1 MTEAALRL
9 IEEQSQSHVSVMA
22 REVVAALA
30 PRRGDVFVDAT
41 AGAGG
46 HSEALLEAASEVR
59 VVAFDRDP
67 LAVTRSRERLAR
79 FGARAQVVH
88 LEFAEIEHWMRERS
102 IPAAAGLVADL
113 GLSSPQLS
121 EPKRGM
127 SFRLDGPIDMRMDPT
142 RGETALDIIERSS
155 QDELADII
163 YLYGGERRSR
173 RVARCLKQA
182 LENEQ
187 LGSTFELRKA
197 VVRAVGPHR
206 VGGIDPA
213 TKTFQALRIAVNR
226 ELDQL
231 DALLEALPAIVQPGR
246 VAAIISFHSLEDR
259 KVKQAFLDDSR
270 YERLFKKPAV
280 PTSQEL
286 EENPRSRSAKL
297 RAARLLGPGGERL
310 LSLAGAERPVPTL
323 SIAGADRPGL
333 ARIVI
338 DDDEGPDSDDADDDS
353 LA

>member
-1 MTEAALRL
+1 MTQAALRL
-9 IEEQSQSHVSVMA
+9 IEEQGQSHYSVMA

-46 HSEALLEAASEVR
+46 HSEALLEAASEVQ
-59 VVAFDRDP
+59 VFAFDRDP
-67 LAVTRSRERLAR
+67 LAVARSRERLAR
-79 FGARAQVVH
+79 FGSRAQVVH
-88 LEFAEIEHWMRERS
+88 LEFAGIEGWMRERS
-102 IPAAAGLVADL
+102 ISAVSGLVADL
-113 GLSSPQLS
+113 GLSSPQLA
-121 EPKRGM
+121 EAKRGM
-127 SFRLDGPIDMRMDPT
+127 SFRLEGPIDMRMDPT

-182 LENEQ
+182 LEAHQ
-187 LGSTFELRKA
+187 LASTFELRKA

-259 KVKQAFLDDSR
+259 KVKQAFLDGSR
-270 YERLFKKPAV
+270 FDRLFKKPAV
-280 PTSQEL
+280 PSPAEL
-286 EENPRSRSAKL
+286 DENPRSRSAKL
-297 RAARLLGPGGERL
+297 RAAQLVSPDAAPRPS
-310 LSLAGAERPVPTL
+310 LSAVGVHYL
-323 SIAGADRPGL
+323 
-333 ARIVI
+333 
-338 DDDEGPDSDDADDDS
+338 DDADEDADEADDES
-353 LA
+353 

>member
-9 IEEQSQSHVSVMA
+9 IEEQGQSHVSVMA
-22 REVVAALA
+22 REVVAAIA

-46 HSEALLEAASEVR
+46 HSEALLEAASEAR
-59 VVAFDRDP
+59 VIAFDRDP
-67 LAVTRSRERLAR
+67 LAVTRCRERLAR

-88 LEFAEIEHWMRERS
+88 LEFAEIEQWMRERS
-102 IPAAAGLVADL
+102 IPAVAGLVADL

-121 EPKRGM
+121 EARRGM
-127 SFRLDGPIDMRMDPT
+127 SFRIDGPIDMRMDPT

-182 LENEQ
+182 LENQQ

-259 KVKQAFLDDSR
+259 KVKQAFLDESR

-280 PTSQEL
+280 PSSLEL
-286 EENPRSRSAKL
+286 DENPRSRSAKL
-297 RAARLLGPGGERL
+297 RAARLRSPDGTERS
-310 LSLAGAERPVPTL
+310 LSLTGSERPM
-323 SIAGADRPGL
+323 L
-333 ARIVI
+333 AAVDDIE
-338 DDDEGPDSDDADDDS
+338 DDDPDLDDTDDES
-353 LA
+353 EA

>member
-9 IEEQSQSHVSVMA
+9 IEEQGQSHYSVMA

-59 VVAFDRDP
+59 VIAFDRDP
-67 LAVTRSRERLAR
+67 VAVSRTRERLAR

-88 LEFAEIEHWMRERS
+88 LEFAGIEGWMRERS
-102 IPAAAGLVADL
+102 IPAASGLVADL
-113 GLSSPQLS
+113 GLSSPQLA

-127 SFRLDGPIDMRMDPT
+127 SFRLEGPIDMRMDPT

-182 LENEQ
+182 LEAHQ
-187 LGSTFELRKA
+187 LASTFELRKA
-197 VVRAVGPHR
+197 VVRAVGPQR

-231 DALLEALPAIVQPGR
+231 DALLDGLPAIVQPGR

-259 KVKQAFLDDSR
+259 KVKQAFLDTR
-270 YERLFKKPAV
+270 FERLTKKPLV
-280 PTSQEL
+280 PSLAEL
-286 EENPRSRSAKL
+286 DENPRSRSAKL
-297 RAARLLGPGGERL
+297 RAARMAGG
-310 LSLAGAERPVPTL
+310 
-323 SIAGADRPGL
+323 DRPNLTAVGSRGI
-333 ARIVI
+333 AAV
-338 DDDEGPDSDDADDDS
+338 DDVDEDDADDEDQV
-353 LA
+353 

>member
-1 MTEAALRL
+1 MTEAALNL
-9 IEEQSQSHVSVMA
+9 IEEQSPHHVSVMRA
-22 REVVAALA
+22 EVVAALN
-30 PRRGDVFVDAT
+30 PRRGDIFLDAT

-59 VVAFDRDP
+59 VIAFDRDP
-67 LAVTRSRERLAR
+67 LAVARSRERLLR

-88 LEFAEIEHWMRERS
+88 LEFAHIESWMRERS
-102 IPAAAGLVADL
+102 IPAVAGLVADL
-113 GLSSPQLS
+113 GLSSPQLT
-121 EPKRGM
+121 EAKRGM
-127 SFRLDGPIDMRMDPT
+127 SFRLEGPIDMRMDPT

-182 LENEQ
+182 LEADK
-187 LGSTFELRKA
+187 LASTFELRKA

-231 DALLEALPAIVQPGR
+231 DSLLEALPAIVQPGG
-246 VAAIISFHSLEDR
+246 VAAVISFHSLEDR
-259 KVKQAFLDDSR
+259 KVKQAFLDGAR
-270 YERLFKKPAV
+270 FERLSKKPLV
-280 PTSQEL
+280 PGSLEL
-286 EENPRSRSAKL
+286 EDNPRSRSAKL
-297 RAARLLGPGGERL
+297 RAARLVQAPELTLEARSLLTHPGT
-310 LSLAGAERPVPTL
+310 A
-323 SIAGADRPGL
+323 
-333 ARIVI
+333 
-338 DDDEGPDSDDADDDS
+338 
-353 LA
+353 

>member
-1 MTEAALRL
+1 
-9 IEEQSQSHVSVMA
+9 
-22 REVVAALA
+22 
-30 PRRGDVFVDAT
+30 
-41 AGAGG
+41 
-46 HSEALLEAASEVR
+46 
-59 VVAFDRDP
+59 
-67 LAVTRSRERLAR
+67 
-79 FGARAQVVH
+79 
-88 LEFAEIEHWMRERS
+88 
-102 IPAAAGLVADL
+102 
-113 GLSSPQLS
+113 
-121 EPKRGM
+121 M
-127 SFRLDGPIDMRMDPT
+127 SFRLEGPIDMRMDPT

-182 LENEQ
+182 LENHQ
-187 LGSTFELRKA
+187 LQSTFELRKA

-280 PTSQEL
+280 PSSQEL
-286 EENPRSRSAKL
+286 DENPRSRSAKL
-297 RAARLLGPGGERL
+297 RAARLLSPGGAERT
-310 LSLAGAERPVPTL
+310 LSLAGVERTL
-323 SIAGADRPGL
+323 TLAGSDRPGL

-338 DDDEGPDSDDADDDS
+338 HDDDEGPDSDDADDDT

>member
-9 IEEQSQSHVSVMA
+9 FEEQSQSHFSVMA
-22 REVVAALA
+22 REVVTALA
-30 PRRGDVFVDAT
+30 PRRGDLFIDAT
-41 AGAGG
+41 GGAGG
-46 HSEALLEAASEVR
+46 HSEALLEAASETR
-59 VVAFDRDP
+59 VIVFDRDP
-67 LAVTRSRERLAR
+67 LAITRCRERLSR
-79 FGARAQVVH
+79 FGTRAQVVH
-88 LEFAEIEHWMRERS
+88 LEFSEIEHWMRELRV
-102 IPAAAGLVADL
+102 PAASGLIADL

-121 EPKRGM
+121 EAKRGM

-142 RGETALDIIERSS
+142 RGETALDIIERTS

-182 LENEQ
+182 LDAHQ
-187 LGSTFELRKA
+187 LGSTFDLRKA

-231 DALLEALPAIVQPGR
+231 DALLEALPAIVLPGR

-280 PTSQEL
+280 PSSAEL

-297 RAARLLGPGGERL
+297 RAARLLPP
-310 LSLAGAERPVPTL
+310 AGAEPLPPL
-323 SIAGADRPGL
+323 GGAQLRL
-333 ARIVI
+333 ARAEMG
-338 DDDEGPDSDDADDDS
+338 DLEPEELDEADEDS
-353 LA
+353 

>member
-9 IEEQSQSHVSVMA
+9 IEEQGQSHFSVMA

-30 PRRGDVFVDAT
+30 PRRGDIFVDAT

-59 VVAFDRDP
+59 VIAFDRDP
-67 LAVTRSRERLAR
+67 VAVARSRERLAR

-88 LEFAEIEHWMRERS
+88 LEFAAIETWMRERS
-102 IPAAAGLVADL
+102 IPAVSGLVADL
-113 GLSSPQLS
+113 GLSSPQLA
-121 EPKRGM
+121 EAKRGM
-127 SFRLDGPIDMRMDPT
+127 SFRLEGPIDMRMDPT

-182 LENEQ
+182 LEAHQ

-231 DALLEALPAIVQPGR
+231 DALLDALPAIVQPGR

-259 KVKQAFLDDSR
+259 KVKQAFLDESR
-270 YERLFKKPAV
+270 FERLFKKPVV
-280 PTSQEL
+280 PSNQEL
-286 EENPRSRSAKL
+286 EDNPRSRSAKL
-297 RAARLLGPGGERL
+297 RAARLASATGVPRA
-310 LSLAGAERPVPTL
+310 SLVANENPDTE
-323 SIAGADRPGL
+323 D
-333 ARIVI
+333 
-338 DDDEGPDSDDADDDS
+338 DSDDDA
-353 LA
+353 

>member
-1 MTEAALRL
+1 MSEAALKL
-9 IEEQSQSHVSVMA
+9 THEHAPAQSHVSVMPV
-22 REVVAALA
+22 EVVAALS
-30 PRRGDVFVDAT
+30 PRRGDIFLDAT

-59 VVAFDRDP
+59 VIAFDRDP
-67 LAVTRSRERLAR
+67 LAVARSRERLAR

-88 LEFAEIEHWMRERS
+88 LEFAHIEGWLRERS
-102 IPAAAGLVADL
+102 IPAVSGLVADL
-113 GLSSPQLS
+113 GLSSPQLT
-121 EPKRGM
+121 EAKRGM
-127 SFRLDGPIDMRMDPT
+127 SFRLEGPIDMRMDPT
-142 RGETALDIIERSS
+142 RGETARDIIERSS

-182 LENEQ
+182 LEADK
-187 LGSTFELRKA
+187 LGNTLELRKA

-231 DALLEALPAIVQPGR
+231 DALLEALPAIVQPGG

-259 KVKQAFLDDSR
+259 KVKQAFLDASR
-270 YERLFKKPAV
+270 FERLSKKPLV
-280 PTSQEL
+280 PASIEL

-297 RAARLLGPGGERL
+297 RAARLVLEHARSLGPIALVEPGG
-310 LSLAGAERPVPTL
+310 A
-323 SIAGADRPGL
+323 
-333 ARIVI
+333 
-338 DDDEGPDSDDADDDS
+338 
-353 LA
+353 

>member
-1 MTEAALRL
+1 MTEAALKL
-9 IEEQSQSHVSVMA
+9 IEEGVPQHVSVMA
-22 REVVAALA
+22 AEVVAALE
-30 PRRGDVFVDAT
+30 PRRGDIFLDAT

-59 VVAFDRDP
+59 VIAFDRDP
-67 LAVTRSRERLAR
+67 LAVTRTRERLSR
-79 FGARAQVVH
+79 FGSRAQVVH
-88 LEFAEIEHWMRERS
+88 LEFAEIESWMRERS
-102 IPAAAGLVADL
+102 IPAVAGLVADL

-121 EPKRGM
+121 EAKRGM

-163 YLYGGERRSR
+163 YEYGGERRSR

-182 LENEQ
+182 LEAEK

-231 DALLEALPAIVQPGR
+231 DALLEALPAIVAPGG
-246 VAAIISFHSLEDR
+246 VAAFISFHSLEDR
-259 KVKQAFLDDSR
+259 KVKQAFLDSTR
-270 YERLFKKPAV
+270 FERLSKKPLVAG
-280 PTSQEL
+280 SLEL

-297 RAARLLGPGGERL
+297 RAARLIQAPSLTVLRASEALDPG
-310 LSLAGAERPVPTL
+310 TT
-323 SIAGADRPGL
+323 
-333 ARIVI
+333 
-338 DDDEGPDSDDADDDS
+338 
-353 LA
+353 

>member
-1 MTEAALRL
+1 MSEAALKL
-9 IEEQSQSHVSVMA
+9 IYEPSHSHVSVMPV
-22 REVVAALA
+22 EVVAALS
-30 PRRGDVFVDAT
+30 PRRGDIFLDVT

-59 VVAFDRDP
+59 VIAFDRDP
-67 LAVTRSRERLAR
+67 LAVARSRERLAR

-88 LEFAEIEHWMRERS
+88 LEFAHIEAWMRERS
-102 IPAAAGLVADL
+102 IPAVSGLVADL
-113 GLSSPQLS
+113 GLSSPQLT
-121 EPKRGM
+121 EAKRGM
-127 SFRLDGPIDMRMDPT
+127 SFRLEGPIDMRMDPT
-142 RGETALDIIERSS
+142 RGETARDIIERSS

-182 LENEQ
+182 LEADK
-187 LGSTFELRKA
+187 LGNTLELRKA
-197 VVRAVGPHR
+197 VVRAVGPNR

-231 DALLEALPAIVQPGR
+231 EALLDALPAIVQPGG

-259 KVKQAFLDDSR
+259 KVKQAFLDAGR
-270 YERLFKKPAV
+270 FERLSKKPLV
-280 PTSQEL
+280 PGSIEL

-297 RAARLLGPGGERL
+297 RAARLVAEHAGAPGPIALAQPGG
-310 LSLAGAERPVPTL
+310 A
-323 SIAGADRPGL
+323 
-333 ARIVI
+333 
-338 DDDEGPDSDDADDDS
+338 
-353 LA
+353 